1 VKVVDVNLLLY
12 AVDEASP
19 HHKLAKPWVES
30 QLSGSETFAFAWA
43 VLLAFIRLGTN
54 PRVFESPLTLDA
66 ALDLVDSWLEQ
77 PCSTVIHPTDRH
89 SQLLRELLA
98 PFGTAG
104 NLTSDA
110 HLAALSV
117 EHGAELCSA
126 DADFARFP
134 RVRWNNPLAQ
144 TPSRA

>member
-1 VKVVDVNLLLY
+1 MKVVDANLLLY
-12 AVDEASP
+12 AVDETSP
-19 HHKLAKPWVES
+19 HHEAAKPWLERE
-30 QLSGSETFAFAWA
+30 LSGSETFGLAWA

-54 PRVFESPLTLDA
+54 PRVFATPLA
-66 ALDLVDSWLEQ
+66 VEEALDLVDSWLEQ
-77 PCSTVIHPTDRH
+77 PCATVVHPTDRH
-89 SQLLRELLA
+89 SQTLRELLA

-134 RVRWNNPLAQ
+134 RVRWLNPLV
-144 TPSRA
+144 S

>member
-1 VKVVDVNLLLY
+1 MKVVDANLLLY

-19 HHKLAKPWVES
+19 HHEVAKPWLEE
-30 QLSGSETFAFAWA
+30 QLSGSETFALAWT
-43 VLLAFIRLGTN
+43 VLLAFVRLGTN
-54 PRVFESPLTLDA
+54 PRVFETPLTLDE
-66 ALDLVDSWLEQ
+66 ALDLVDRWLEQ
-77 PCSTVIHPTDRH
+77 PCATVIDPTDRH

-98 PFGTAG
+98 PLGTAG

-117 EHGAELCSA
+117 EHGAQLCSA

-134 RVRWNNPLAQ
+134 RVRWTNPLAS
-144 TPSRA
+144 TTNGG

>member
-1 VKVVDVNLLLY
+1 VKVVDANLLLY

-19 HHKLAKPWVES
+19 HHEIAKPWLE
-30 QLSGSETFAFAWA
+30 QRLSGSETFAFAWA

-54 PRVFESPLTLDA
+54 PRVFETPLTLEEA
-66 ALDLVDSWLEQ
+66 FDLVDSWLEQ
-77 PCSTVIHPTDRH
+77 PCATVVHPSDRH
-89 SQLLRELLA
+89 NQLLRELLA

-134 RVRWNNPLAQ
+134 RVRWVNPLVP
-144 TPSRA
+144 TGSGG

>member
-1 VKVVDVNLLLY
+1 VKVVDANLLLY
-12 AVDEASP
+12 AVDETSP
-19 HHKLAKPWVES
+19 HHEAAKPWLERE
-30 QLSGSETFAFAWA
+30 LSGSETFGLAWA

-54 PRVFESPLTLDA
+54 PRVFATPLTVEE
-66 ALDLVDSWLEQ
+66 ALDLADSWLEQ
-77 PCSTVIHPTDRH
+77 PCAAVVHPTDRH
-89 SQLLRELLA
+89 SQILRELLA

-134 RVRWNNPLAQ
+134 RVRWLNPLV
-144 TPSRA
+144 S